1 MKKRLGFTLIELLV
15 VISIIGILA
24 SLAIPAVTGALTRGQ
39 MTGTL
44 NNARQL
50 HLATQQA
57 ELDQNTSGEASAWP
71 GSNRSFQS
79 WAQLLTNGY
88 LSANDMRKIFSA
100 PRVTVTT
107 VPPTQMSDTA
117 FNVYQV
123 GNIEESAAVF
133 ISTKNWNAV
142 SPALPGAAAVPY
154 GDKGFVVMRKG
165 GDGQVYQA
173 RFATNTNT
181 VGVTNQPALAQ

>member
-1 MKKRLGFTLIELLV
+1 MKKRLAFTLIELLV

-57 ELDQNTSGEASAWP
+57 ELDQNTSGEQSAWP
-71 GSNRSFQS
+71 GSNRNFQS
-79 WAQLLTNGY
+79 WVQLLTNGY
-88 LSANDMRKIFSA
+88 LSVSDMRKIFAA

-107 VPPTQMSDTA
+107 VPPTTASDTA

-123 GNIEESAAVF
+123 GNIEDSSAVF
-133 ISTKNWNAV
+133 ISTRNWNAV
-142 SPALPGAAAVPY
+142 QAAALSANAVPY